1 MCRKSV
7 EEKFE
12 KYFGFLARCEG
23 KLWYIDPKI
32 FKILGRDGMKMQTS
46 TLPKFEISIF
56 EEFGFG
62 KSEKSAHQNLE
73 KCKIGT
79 SKFEI
84 RLRIWQ
90 LGSRNPFSKIQN
102 RFLQFLSNLV
112 PRPKNLKS
120 PTSKTTKSSFSLQ
133 NSYFRLNFFF
143 DQNLDFVLG
152 ITMVKNEATGEEE
165 PKEVVR
171 QLEMLFVRGDSI
183 IIISPPSQK
192 KAAA

>member
-1 MCRKSV
+1 M
-7 EEKFE
+7 
-12 KYFGFLARCEG
+12 
-23 KLWYIDPKI
+23 
-32 FKILGRDGMKMQTS
+32 
-46 TLPKFEISIF
+46 
-56 EEFGFG
+56 
-62 KSEKSAHQNLE
+62 
-73 KCKIGT
+73 
-79 SKFEI
+79 
-84 RLRIWQ
+84 
-90 LGSRNPFSKIQN
+90 
-102 RFLQFLSNLV
+102 
-112 PRPKNLKS
+112 
-120 PTSKTTKSSFSLQ
+120 SKTPKSWFSLQ